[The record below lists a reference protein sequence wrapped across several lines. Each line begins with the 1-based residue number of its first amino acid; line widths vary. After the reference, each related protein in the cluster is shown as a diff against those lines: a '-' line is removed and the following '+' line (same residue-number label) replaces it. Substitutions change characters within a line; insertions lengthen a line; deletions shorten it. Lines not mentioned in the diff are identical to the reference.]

1 MCSQDLAGHKTSQAK
16 YIRPNYQE
24 AQVEKIKQNIIRLL
38 DRATLKQ
45 LRLIYLVSYE
55 LIHKS

>member
-1 MCSQDLAGHKTSQAK
+1 M
-16 YIRPNYQE
+16 
-24 AQVEKIKQNIIRLL
+24 EKIKQNIIRLL

-55 LIHKS
+55 LIHKA